1 MFDMNRLI
9 HLTFTLESL
18 TLDSVSHLLRLA
30 RLEASLDKRCLLGGS
45 TRMNVAVHGV
55 REAPFHVLL
64 EGTCQLEV
72 GSRIL
77 TLQAGDVVVIPR
89 GDPHR
94 VTTAGLEQVTGI
106 TETSGDAFTTT
117 RSENGEQ
124 PLIDLFC
131 GHYTFGPGA
140 GAILFQSLPEPLHV
154 SFSRSPASDEVLR
167 MLSVLM
173 RGEAAREG
181 DGTAA
186 ILSALCTALLAMM
199 LRTARGVAT
208 ETSLWTAVAD
218 DQIGRAI
225 SRILEDPG
233 TEWPIERLSRDA
245 AMSRATFIRRFGR
258 STGMTIGNFLTQI
271 RLMTASELLM
281 TTEST
286 VAAVAAQVGYR
297 SESAF
302 GRAFRSATGVT
313 PARFR
318 RTAGRSD

>member
-1 MFDMNRLI
+1 M
-9 HLTFTLESL
+9 
-18 TLDSVSHLLRLA
+18 DSVSHLLRLA

-45 TRMNVAVHGV
+45 TRMNVAAHDE

-72 GSRIL
+72 GSRLL

-89 GDPHR
+89 GGPHR
-94 VTTAGLEQVTGI
+94 VTTAGLQRVRGIAETTG
-106 TETSGDAFTTT
+106 GAFTTT
-117 RSENGEQ
+117 RSENGS
-124 PLIDLFC
+124 PPVIDLFC
-131 GHYTFGPGA
+131 GHYTYGRGA

-154 SFSRSPASDEVLR
+154 SFGQSPETDEVLR

-173 RGEAAREG
+173 RGEAQREG

-199 LRTARGVAT
+199 LRTAQGVAT
-208 ETSLWTAVAD
+208 ESFLWTAVAD
-218 DQIGRAI
+218 DQIGQAI
-225 SRILEDPG
+225 SRMIEDPSA
-233 TEWPIERLSRDA
+233 EWPIERLSRDA

-258 STGMTIGNFLTQI
+258 STGMTIGAFLTQI
-271 RLMTASELLM
+271 RLMTASELLL
-281 TTEST
+281 TTDST
-286 VAAVAAQVGYR
+286 VAVVAAEVGYQ

-302 GRAFRSATGVT
+302 SRAFRRTTGET

-318 RTAGRSD
+318 RASGQTF